1 MTGMANTVVR
11 AWEMVQDA
19 AEWQRPAAL
28 LATLS
33 GVPLAETM
41 KLGVARR
48 DAALLAWR
56 TTLFGTKW
64 LAFAQCPR
72 CEAML
77 EYELPVGREAFT
89 APSDEI
95 EVESGGRRWLA
106 RWPDSQDL
114 AEAAACQDR
123 VAARA
128 MLVSRIVPG
137 EVQASSVTPIL
148 AALGTAHKACWSMT
162 LHCCAC
168 PHSWDVVFDP
178 GEFLWR
184 EVRAAARRIL
194 REVDVVARAYHWS
207 EGDILA
213 MSETRRRAY
222 LEMAQ

>member
-1 MTGMANTVVR
+1 MTSVANTVVK
-11 AWEMVQDA
+11 AWEQVQET

-28 LATLS
+28 LAALS
-33 GVPLAETM
+33 SVPLSETI

-56 TTLFGTKW
+56 AALFGANW

-72 CEAML
+72 CDAIL
-77 EYELPVGREAFT
+77 EYELPVASEAFT
-89 APSDEI
+89 APPDEI
-95 EVESGGRRWLA
+95 EIEADGKPWLV
-106 RWPDSQDL
+106 RWPDSRDL
-114 AEAAACQDR
+114 AEAAACEDR
-123 VAARA
+123 ASARA
-128 MLVSRIVPG
+128 LLVRRIVAE
-137 EVQASSVTPIL
+137 EVADPCVTPIL
-148 AALGTAHKACWSMT
+148 AALGTAHRACWSMT

-168 PHSWDVVFDP
+168 PHPWEVVFDA

-194 REVDVVARAYHWS
+194 REVDILARVYHWS

-213 MSETRRRAY
+213 MSEVRRARY